1 MSHQTRGIELK
12 WLLLGMFFGS
22 IGNSFVWPLTTI
34 YMHNQLHESLTVS
47 GIVLL
52 FYSGANVIGSYISGL
67 LFDKRNPRYL
77 MLGGTV
83 LATLVIAT
91 MIFFNDW
98 PIYAI
103 LLTAIGFFNGW
114 IITMVNSFGTKLRM
128 DGRYVFNMLYFANN
142 LGMVIGTTIVGP
154 LYQGAHGNIGPL
166 FLITTVL
173 YILFTLVVFF
183 FFHEDPHPQPVDEAR
198 FKSDEPAVTKI
209 PRANLWICWVFFIT
223 LCIVWTM
230 YEQWSS
236 NLSVFMTEQGI
247 SMTKYS
253 LLWTLNGVL
262 IVIIQ
267 LLLTWLNRF
276 YNNPYVQVYI
286 GIFTVGLSFVLLLFA
301 TNYLWFVIAMIIL
314 TIGEATAFP
323 TMPAIVNSLS
333 PVEVKGKYQ
342 GILNAFS
349 SLGKAFGPLFGGLVI
364 GAASY
369 HVLFIICALS
379 IFAMEVVVLLVVRMQ
394 RAHTI
399 KY

>member
-1 MSHQTRGIELK
+1 
-12 WLLLGMFFGS
+12 
-22 IGNSFVWPLTTI
+22 
-34 YMHNQLHESLTVS
+34 
-47 GIVLL
+47 
-52 FYSGANVIGSYISGL
+52 
-67 LFDKRNPRYL
+67 
-77 MLGGTV
+77 
-83 LATLVIAT
+83 
-91 MIFFNDW
+91 
-98 PIYAI
+98 
-103 LLTAIGFFNGW
+103 
-114 IITMVNSFGTKLRM
+114 
-128 DGRYVFNMLYFANN
+128 
-142 LGMVIGTTIVGP
+142 
-154 LYQGAHGNIGPL
+154 
-166 FLITTVL
+166 
-173 YILFTLVVFF
+173 
-183 FFHEDPHPQPVDEAR
+183 
-198 FKSDEPAVTKI
+198 
-209 PRANLWICWVFFIT
+209 
-223 LCIVWTM
+223 
-230 YEQWSS
+230 
-236 NLSVFMTEQGI
+236 
-247 SMTKYS
+247 MTKYS